1 MGSIRAE
8 YYLCWHMDD
17 LIRFQDHI
25 RRAGDF
31 QKYSLH
37 MDDAEFDYHQEF
49 ARIQKMFASVIIKE
63 AILDTGRFY
72 FGQTSH

>member
-1 MGSIRAE
+1 
-8 YYLCWHMDD
+8 
-17 LIRFQDHI
+17 
-25 RRAGDF
+25 
-31 QKYSLH
+31 